1 MISTIIEALDLA
13 ASGKLPTALRHG
25 LAELQPEIGPAVF
38 NGTDWTPI
46 GNDNGTFSYWRL
58 TGPVRERVGESALT
72 CANVFTV
79 TYPMRLVSVVDR
91 LICNDIL
98 GNSRAAATAVRG
110 VEREL
115 RTALGANLVEVG
127 AANVLTTGV
136 YRAEF
141 GADDVLPTGRSI
153 VAIDLTISVTGNA
166 TCFDPCDD
174 TKSLLCA
181 LVEAATWAKIK
192 ACMGEGQIEAATDD
206 LCDGGGPCDPV
217 TIIDQDDAPIDSVP
231 AGGTYQVIV
240 VSGIDGGE
248 SDTTYTNSIIQP

>member
-1 MISTIIEALDLA
+1 MISTIIDALDLA
-13 ASGKLPTALRHG
+13 ASGKLPTAIRHG

-91 LICNDIL
+91 TICTDVV
-98 GNSRAAATAVRG
+98 SHARAAATAVRG

-115 RTALGANLVEVG
+115 RTVLGANLVEVG
-127 AANVLTTGV
+127 SANVLTSGV

-141 GADDVLPTGRSI
+141 GADDVLPTGKSI
-153 VAIDLTISVTGNA
+153 VAIDITVSVTGNA

-174 TKSLLCA
+174 TKSLLCS
-181 LVEAATWAKIK
+181 LIEAATWAKIK
-192 ACMGEGQIEAATDD
+192 ACMTEVQIDDAEAD
-206 LCDGGGPCDPV
+206 LCDGGG
-217 TIIDQDDAPIDSVP
+217 DACPFD
-231 AGGTYQVIV
+231 IV
-240 VSGIDGGE
+240 VTVNGVEQPPVENVDPCVDNTLNINI
-248 SDTTYTNSIIQP
+248 TYA

>member
-110 VEREL
+110 AEREL
-115 RTALGANLVEVG
+115 RTVLGANLVEVG

-192 ACMGEGQIEAATDD
+192 ACMSEGQIEAATDD
-206 LCDGGGPCDPV
+206 LCDGGGETCPLDVFITVNGELAQVLNNVDPCEENNITVNV
-217 TIIDQDDAPIDSVP
+217 TYA
-231 AGGTYQVIV
+231 
-240 VSGIDGGE
+240 
-248 SDTTYTNSIIQP
+248 